1 MIMIIHSAILDLQIT
16 GRHGK
21 ASGYIFVTFHMN
33 DEEFTAFIMKCQ
45 LLTQTLSKPAEEML
59 WHPEFL
65 TENLFFTGKRTQCI
79 SITIVNAVCQRRKI
93 FVLLHKVVCKI
104 DLSEN

>member
-1 MIMIIHSAILDLQIT
+1 MIMIFYSAILDLQIT

-45 LLTQTLSKPAEEML
+45 LLTKQTKQSCRRDVVAS
-59 WHPEFL
+59 
-65 TENLFFTGKRTQCI
+65 RI
-79 SITIVNAVCQRRKI
+79 SN
-93 FVLLHKVVCKI
+93 
-104 DLSEN
+104 